1 MIKEKSA
8 GAIIFRKD
16 KEIKYLLL
24 HYEAKHWDFP
34 KGHIEEK
41 ETEIDA
47 LKREVEEETGIKGIE
62 LVKGFKE
69 KISYYFKQNE
79 EFIIKEVV
87 FYLAKTE
94 TEEIKLSFEH
104 IGSAWLSYENA
115 IKKLT
120 FKNAKDLLEKANKF
134 LKTHRTLDDFYE
146 RKKAK

>member
-1 MIKEKSA
+1 MKKERSS

-16 KEIKYLLL
+16 NEIKYLLL

-34 KGHIEEK
+34 KGHIEKGEK
-41 ETEIDA
+41 DEDTV
-47 LKREVEEETGIKGIE
+47 KREVKEEAGITDIE

-69 KISYYFKQNE
+69 SLHYFYKLKEETIS
-79 EFIIKEVV
+79 KEVV

-94 TEEIKLSFEH
+94 TENVKLSFEH
-104 IGSAWLSYENA
+104 IGFAWLSYDNA
-115 IKKLT
+115 MKKLT
-120 FKNAKDLLEKANKF
+120 FKNAKDILEKANQF